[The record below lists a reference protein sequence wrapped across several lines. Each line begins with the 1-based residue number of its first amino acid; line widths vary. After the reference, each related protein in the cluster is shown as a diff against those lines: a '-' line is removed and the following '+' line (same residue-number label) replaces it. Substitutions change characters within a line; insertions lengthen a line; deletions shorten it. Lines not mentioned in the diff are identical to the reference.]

1 MINYFTDIKYIN
13 LISSRL
19 DKFSWK
25 KTNLAQCRCP
35 ICGDSQKNKNKTRF
49 YFYQTK
55 TNYAVKC
62 HNCGYAVPFYRFLER
77 IDNNIYNDYRRELFL
92 SKQQENTVFVE
103 EVKIE
108 PPKFKSDALKVCT
121 KLTDLDGSH
130 PCVKYVEER
139 QIPKSKWDLLYYID
153 DFSVLSY
160 ELDKEYKTSK
170 DERLVIPFFTK
181 DLDIMAA
188 QGRALNNDTDL
199 RYVTIKNPAY
209 KDVVRIYGLDRFDE
223 SKNGYVVEGP
233 IDSLFLDNCVAIA
246 GSSISYSDLTINL
259 DNATFIFDNEP
270 RNKEIIKSIKS
281 AINHNYKVCI
291 WEDNLPYKD
300 INNMV
305 VAGIDVK
312 SLIETNTYRGLEA
325 ELKLSKWR
333 KV

>member
-92 SKQQENTVFVE
+92 SKQQENTAFVE

-108 PPKFKSDALKVCT
+108 APKFKSDALKVCT
-121 KLTDLDGSH
+121 KLLDLDASH

-153 DFSVLSY
+153 NFSVLSY

-181 DLDIMAA
+181 DMDIMAA
-188 QGRALNNDTDL
+188 QGRAINNNTDL
-199 RYVTIKNPAY
+199 RYVTIKNPVY
-209 KDVVRIYGLDRFDE
+209 KDTVRIYGLDRFDE
-223 SKNGYVVEGP
+223 TKNGYVVEGP

-246 GSSISYSDLTINL
+246 GSSVSYSDLTVNL

-291 WEDNLPYKD
+291 WEDNLLYKD

-312 SLIETNTYRGLEA
+312 SLIERCTYRGLEA